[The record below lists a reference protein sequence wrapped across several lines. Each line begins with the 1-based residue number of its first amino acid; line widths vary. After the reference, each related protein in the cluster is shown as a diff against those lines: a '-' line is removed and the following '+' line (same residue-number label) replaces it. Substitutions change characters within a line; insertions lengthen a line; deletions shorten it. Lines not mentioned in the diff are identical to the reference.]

1 MATEAKKTL
10 RPVISDINFSHIA
23 RSMGKSP
30 SWLYHKL
37 DNRDGTGGFVDFTP
51 NELIQLSDELRDL
64 ARRLDS
70 AAEELLVTAENYVT
84 AKAV

>member
-23 RSMGKSP
+23 RNMGKSP

-51 NELIQLSDELRDL
+51 EELVLLSDVLKDL
-64 ARRLDS
+64 SGRLDAV
-70 AAEELLVTAENYVT
+70 AAELQQTAGQFT
-84 AKAV
+84 IAKAV

>member
-1 MATEAKKTL
+1 MATEAKNTL

-37 DNRDGTGGFVDFTP
+37 DNRDGTGGFVDFSSE
-51 NELIQLSDELRDL
+51 ELIQLSEVLKDLACRLNTAADELTF
-64 ARRLDS
+64 
-70 AAEELLVTAENYVT
+70 TAGQLVT